1 MLKQL
6 FKDSAVY
13 TVATLLTTGLGFV
26 LVPIYAR
33 VLSPAEYGLF
43 DYVTV
48 IGLLVGVTV
57 ALEAAQGLMYYLAQ
71 EKDAEVSSRTIS
83 AGFWVH
89 AVAYTAFCVVV
100 IALAAPIARALL
112 GAEADHW
119 LVVVSVLQ
127 FFAVAM
133 VRMWSVVE
141 RSLLRPWRVLWISVG
156 SAALAGAL
164 GVVGALSWGVTGL
177 MAGQFIGQGVV
188 AVLLVGLYR
197 KQVFRRFDPAI
208 AKKLLA
214 FSAPLVFS
222 SVAFLLATYVDRL
235 LVKDMLG
242 LEALGY
248 YGLGARVASGV
259 TLLLV
264 GFQSALS
271 PLLYASLDRPG
282 VHQPE
287 ARIFR
292 LFATVAS
299 AALLVLML
307 AADQVVLIIAGPEYE
322 PAVPVLRLL
331 AAAALIQ
338 GSYIFF
344 PGLYIARRT
353 GTLAAIHCVGVVL
366 NAGLNILLIPRWELV
381 GSGVAALIGAITI
394 FVLNLVL
401 AQPHF
406 PVPVFSRRRPVPADR
421 RPEG

>member
-133 VRMWSVVE
+133 VRMWTVVE

-271 PLLYASLDRPG
+271 PLIYASLDRPG
-282 VHQPE
+282 VHQDV

-421 RPEG
+421 RP